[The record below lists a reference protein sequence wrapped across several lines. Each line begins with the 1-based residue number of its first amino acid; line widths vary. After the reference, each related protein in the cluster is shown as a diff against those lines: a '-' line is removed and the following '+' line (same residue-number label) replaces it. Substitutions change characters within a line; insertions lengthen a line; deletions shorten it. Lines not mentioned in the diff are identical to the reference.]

1 MLQDDCKVYTRKAE
15 VDKTWTQ
22 LKIDF
27 AIAHTDLVDSSQT
40 AHPAG
45 FQANNATNVQR
56 YTAAAITNL
65 ANATQADKVSM
76 VSLTS
81 TVTTLTPSL
90 TGANNKLV
98 KALARITFLTK
109 DLTTAKGSKP
119 PYAPEVFAQI
129 YYCSTHS
136 P

>member
-1 MLQDDCKVYTRKAE
+1 MN
-15 VDKTWTQ
+15 
-22 LKIDF
+22 F
-27 AIAHTDLVDSSQT
+27 AIAHVELVDSSQT
-40 AHPAG
+40 THSAD
-45 FQANNATNVQR
+45 FQANNATDVQR
-56 YTAAAITNL
+56 DTATAIANLTNT
-65 ANATQADKVSM
+65 TQSDRASM